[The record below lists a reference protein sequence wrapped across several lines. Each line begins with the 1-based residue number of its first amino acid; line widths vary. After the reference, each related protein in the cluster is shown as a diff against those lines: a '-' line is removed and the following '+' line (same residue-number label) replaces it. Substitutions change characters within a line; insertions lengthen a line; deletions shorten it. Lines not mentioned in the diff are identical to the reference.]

1 MLSHSNNLENKI
13 DTDYKSQRK
22 FFEDF
27 RSNHYLPWQ
36 KANLGIS
43 GISRKSILR
52 KVALLEKYYNA
63 VDDANDR
70 HRPSGQPKGWIT
82 FQSKFR
88 PSVLEEFCFY
98 LLKDLPE
105 IKKLGLEFRKKKI
118 HAGFEINS
126 KGEIISRE
134 KDVDCCVVKAAQG
147 EIEKK
152 KFFLIIPIIAI
163 ECKTY
168 LDGTM
173 WNESQYSAIL
183 LKRANSSAK
192 VYVLTEDNQVKL
204 SKITKESPVDE
215 IFVIRDLDSS
225 KIDVGVL
232 ISLLEQ
238 IRKDL
243 QLLINPSVIKI
254 PGRLINYC

>member
-1 MLSHSNNLENKI
+1 MFSHSDNLENKI
-13 DTDYKSQRK
+13 DSNYKSQGK

-27 RSNHYLPWQ
+27 RNNHYIPWRQ
-36 KANLGIS
+36 ANIRID
-43 GISRKSILR
+43 GISRKNILR
-52 KVALLEKYYNA
+52 KVALLEKYYKA
-63 VDDANDR
+63 VDDANGR
-70 HRPSGQPKGWIT
+70 KRPRSQPRGWIT

-88 PSVLEEFCFY
+88 PSVLEEFCYY

-105 IKKLGLEFRKKKI
+105 IKKLGLEFKKKKI

-126 KGEIISRE
+126 KGEIISRD
-134 KDVDCCVVKAAQG
+134 KDVDCCIVKASQG

-152 KFFLIIPIIAI
+152 KFMFIIPIIAI

-173 WNESQYSAIL
+173 WHESQYSAML

-204 SKITKESPVDE
+204 SNITKESPAND
-215 IFVIRDLDSS
+215 IFVIRNPDSS
-225 KIDVGVL
+225 KIDIDVMINFL
-232 ISLLEQ
+232 HQ

-243 QLLINPSVIKI
+243 QILTNPSVVKI

>member
-1 MLSHSNNLENKI
+1 MFSHLNNLKNKI
-13 DTDYKSQRK
+13 NSNYKSQGQ

-27 RSNHYLPWQ
+27 YKNHYEPWHQ
-36 KANLGIS
+36 SNLAIKS
-43 GISRKSILR
+43 ISRIDISK
-52 KVALLEKYYNA
+52 KVRLLEKYYKA
-63 VDDANDR
+63 VDDINNCN
-70 HRPSGQPKGWIT
+70 RPRGKQKNWIT

-88 PSVLEEFCFY
+88 PSVLEEFCYY
-98 LLKDLPE
+98 LFKDIPE
-105 IKKLGLEFRKKKI
+105 IKKLKLEFRKKKI

-147 EIEKK
+147 VIEKK
-152 KFFLIIPIIAI
+152 KIVLLIPIIAI

-173 WNESQYSAIL
+173 WNEVQYSAII
-183 LKRANSSAK
+183 LKRVNSSAK

-204 SKITKESPVDE
+204 SKITKESPIDDV
-215 IFVIRDLDSS
+215 FVIRAKDSS
-225 KIDVGVL
+225 KIDTSVIIGFF
-232 ISLLEQ
+232 SQ

-243 QLLINPSVIKI
+243 QRLINPSVIKI
-254 PGRLINYC
+254 PGRLINF

>member
-1 MLSHSNNLENKI
+1 MFSHLDNLENKI
-13 DTDYKSQRK
+13 DTNYKSQKK

-27 RSNHYLPWQ
+27 RRSYYLPWQ
-36 KANLGIS
+36 KANLGINT
-43 GISRKSILR
+43 ISKESILR
-52 KVALLEKYYNA
+52 KVALLEKYHNA

-70 HRPSGQPKGWIT
+70 NRPRGKPKGWIT

-134 KDVDCCVVKAAQG
+134 KDVDCCIVKAAKG

-152 KFFLIIPIIAI
+152 KLFLIIPIIAV

-183 LKRANSSAK
+183 LKRANSSAR
-192 VYVLTEDNQVKL
+192 VYVLTENNQVKL
-204 SKITKESPVDE
+204 SKITKESPVDD
-215 IFVIRDLDSS
+215 IFVIRDPDSS
-225 KIDVGVL
+225 KIDLNVIMGF
-232 ISLLEQ
+232 LEQ

-243 QLLINPSVIKI
+243 LLLINPSIIKI

>member
-1 MLSHSNNLENKI
+1 MFSHSDNLDGKI
-13 DTDYKSQRK
+13 HGNYKSQIT
-22 FFEDF
+22 FFERF
-27 RSNHYLPWQ
+27 KVNHYLPWRE
-36 KANLGIS
+36 ANLKIA
-43 GISRKSILR
+43 GISRQDILK
-52 KVALLEKYYNA
+52 KVKLLEKYYKA
-63 VDDANDR
+63 VDDANDCK
-70 HRPSGQPKGWIT
+70 RPGRQSIGWIT

-88 PSVLEEFCFY
+88 PSVLEEFCYY

-105 IKKLGLEFRKKKI
+105 IKRLGLEFRKKKI

-126 KGEIISRE
+126 KGEIISCE
-134 KDVDCCVVKAAQG
+134 KDVDCCIVKAAKG

-152 KFFLIIPIIAI
+152 KFLLIIPIIAI

-173 WNESQYSAIL
+173 WNESQYSAML
-183 LKRANSSAK
+183 LKKANSSAK

-204 SKITKESPVDE
+204 SKITQESPVND
-215 IFVIRDLDSS
+215 IFVIRDVDSS
-225 KIDVGVL
+225 KIDTDVVTSFL
-232 ISLLEQ
+232 DQ

-243 QLLINPSVIKI
+243 QVLVNPGIIKI